1 MFSGGMNMA
10 QENAA
15 ARCETGRGYLP
26 SCAPLANPFVPY
38 QLTGAEL
45 YKPAKGLVRG
55 TMYPGLD
62 LPFMGMVN
70 QKEKPDTLLHRMQAL
85 GFAMQ
90 ELGLF
95 LDTHSL
101 DSEALSLY
109 QDYQE
114 MYQELEAEY
123 EKRYGPLTQ
132 AQAGGEGAYNWVN
145 DPWPWSFDAQR
156 EG

>member
-1 MFSGGMNMA
+1 MILEKTEMQTVG
-10 QENAA
+10 

-26 SCAPLANPFVPY
+26 SCAPLANPYVPY
-38 QLTGAEL
+38 QLTGAER
-45 YKPAKGLVRG
+45 YEPAKGLVRG

-70 QKEKPDTLLHRMQAL
+70 NKEKTDTLLHRLQAL
-85 GFAMQ
+85 AFALQ

-101 DSEALSLY
+101 DAEALSLY

-114 MYQELEAEY
+114 LYQELSAEY
-123 EKRYGPLTQ
+123 ETKYGPLMQTQ
-132 AQAGGEGAYNWVN
+132 SGMSGSYDWVS
-145 DPWPWSFDAQR
+145 DPWPWSYDAQK

>member
-1 MFSGGMNMA
+1 MILEKTETPSVG
-10 QENAA
+10 

-26 SCAPLANPFVPY
+26 SCAPLANPYVPY
-38 QLTGAEL
+38 QLTGAER
-45 YKPAKGLVRG
+45 YEPKKGLVRG

-70 QKEKPDTLLHRMQAL
+70 NKEKPDTLLHRLQAL
-85 GFAMQ
+85 AVALQ

-101 DSEALSLY
+101 DGEALSLY

-114 MYQELEAEY
+114 LYEELTAEY
-123 EKRYGPLTQ
+123 EKKFGPLMQ
-132 AQAGGEGAYNWVN
+132 KQSGMNGAYDWVN
-145 DPWPWSFDAQR
+145 DPWPWSYDAQK

>member
-1 MFSGGMNMA
+1 MA
-10 QENAA
+10 QENAGA
-15 ARCETGRGYLP
+15 TRCDTGRGYLP
-26 SCAPLANPFVPY
+26 SCAPLANPYVPY
-38 QLTGAEL
+38 QRTGEETYQPPL
-45 YKPAKGLVRG
+45 GLVRG
-55 TMYPGLD
+55 TMFPGLD

-70 QKEKPDTLLHRMQAL
+70 NKEKTKTTLHSLQAL

-90 ELGLF
+90 ELGLY

-114 MYQELEAEY
+114 LYQELAAEY
-123 EKRYGPLTQ
+123 EKNYGPLTQ
-132 AQAGGEGAYNWVN
+132 SQSGMNGAYDWVN
-145 DPWPWSFDAQR
+145 DPWPWSYDAQK

>member
-1 MFSGGMNMA
+1 MA

>member
-1 MFSGGMNMA
+1 MA
-10 QENAA
+10 QEKAA
-15 ARCETGRGYLP
+15 TRCETGRGYLP

>member
-1 MFSGGMNMA
+1 MA
-10 QENAA
+10 QEKAA
-15 ARCETGRGYLP
+15 TRCETGRGYLP

-45 YKPAKGLVRG
+45 YQPAKGLVRG

-70 QKEKPDTLLHRMQAL
+70 QKEKSDTLLHRMQAL

-114 MYQELEAEY
+114 LYQELEAEY

-132 AQAGGEGAYNWVN
+132 AQAGGEGSYNWVN